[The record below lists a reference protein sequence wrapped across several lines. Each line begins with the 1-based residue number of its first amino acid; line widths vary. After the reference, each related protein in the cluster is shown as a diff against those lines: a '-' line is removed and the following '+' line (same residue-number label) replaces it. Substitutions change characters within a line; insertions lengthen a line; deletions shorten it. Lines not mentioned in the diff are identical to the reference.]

1 MKRKLIN
8 SQLSNFKTYKMYLRQ
23 LLTLAENVFKFEN
36 MPDYLDIAYINKILL
51 HNGAIAFFEDEEIGL
66 LALPFTPIGRLD
78 VYGRPVS
85 IQVYGQ
91 NGYNRILN
99 KDEFVIMYDN
109 NGMYPLYLDICQYA
123 ERLALDTRTTDINI
137 SQQKTPRFWK
147 CNSDNKK
154 TVEDLINNIDGNE
167 NAVLTYEN
175 LNVDDITL
183 ICEPAPFVADKI
195 DLHKD
200 KDWSEFLRLVGIAN
214 MSFQKK
220 ERNISD
226 EITAMQG
233 GTIAS
238 RYSRF
243 EPRKRAIKLINE
255 KFAHL
260 LEKEIEVSYYDGEP
274 QSKESEMIDDVS
286 IYDDS
291 DDSDDSNE

>member
-274 QSKESEMIDDVS
+274 QSKESEMIEDVS

-291 DDSDDSNE
+291 CDSNDSNT